1 MLQWRRMRCRS
12 VITWTP
18 IAIGPSQLGCAHG
31 MFVAAQARL
40 ELSMHEGADARKSLQ
55 LGVNDLRA
63 CLDSAPQTDK
73 GYVRAKLQ
81 SGVNQLVPRHCRPLI
96 TI

>member
-1 MLQWRRMRCRS
+1 MIVAVQ
-12 VITWTP
+12 
-18 IAIGPSQLGCAHG
+18 AH
-31 MFVAAQARL
+31 L
-40 ELSMHEGADARKSLQ
+40 ESSMHQGADAPKSLQ

-63 CLDSAPQTDK
+63 CLDSAPETDQ

-81 SGVNQLVPRHCRPLI
+81 AGANQLVPRHCRPLI

>member
-1 MLQWRRMRCRS
+1 
-12 VITWTP
+12 
-18 IAIGPSQLGCAHG
+18 

-40 ELSMHEGADARKSLQ
+40 ESSMHEGADARKSLQ

-81 SGVNQLVPRHCRPLI
+81 SGVNQLVPCHCRPLI
-96 TI
+96 TICGHPPAEHTVVLSLKNG